1 MTTATTEKIGAEEIL
16 WDLSDLYS
24 GPDDPQ
30 IQADIAE
37 ALEAAKVYRKK
48 YYGKI
53 ASLDAKGLL
62 EAVTEQERITS
73 LVAKALIYAQLRFT
87 TDTSD
92 PARGALFQKLQE
104 QATALSTELVFFNLS
119 SDSSKAGGP
128 APLEWVAVDE
138 DSAARILADPTID
151 KYRHLLESFRR
162 YKPHVLSENEEKIL
176 TEKALTGVS
185 AWDRLFDEQT
195 AAIRVKFEDKE
206 ITWEAASSKLY
217 SPDPDLR
224 RTIAKAMTEALQP
237 GVRTRSFIFNTIL
250 LDKATDDRLRAYPT
264 WLSSRNLANEASDE
278 SVEAL
283 VQAVIQRFDISHRYY
298 GLKAKILGVEKIKDY
313 DRYAAIS
320 QDSAKM
326 SWDEARDTVV
336 GAYASFSPRAGDAI
350 RTFFDNEW
358 IDAVASENKVPGAF
372 CHTNVPNAHP
382 YVLMSYTGE
391 RRSVLVLAHELGHG
405 LHGYLARDLGYL
417 NARTPLTLS
426 ETASVF
432 GESLTF
438 GRLLD
443 AEEDPKRRL
452 ALLAA
457 RLEDLIATVFR
468 QTSMNRFEDA
478 VHTARREQG
487 ELSPEMFSEFW
498 YETQSAVLGPYVEIT
513 DDYKT
518 WWSYIP
524 HFIGTPG
531 YVYAYAFGCLFSLAI
546 YNKYLEEGESM
557 VEPYLT
563 LLAAGGS
570 DSPERL
576 AKIVGLDLTDPNFWA
591 GGLNA
596 IDRILAEAEALA

>member
-1 MTTATTEKIGAEEIL
+1 MTTATTEKTGAEEIL

-30 IQADIAE
+30 IQADVSE
-37 ALEAAKVYRKK
+37 ALESAKAYHRK
-48 YYGKI
+48 YYGKV

-73 LVAKALIYAQLRFT
+73 LVVKPLNFANLRFT

-104 QATALSTELVFFNLS
+104 QLTSISTEMVFFR
-119 SDSSKAGGP
+119 
-128 APLEWVAVDE
+128 LEWVAVE
-138 DSAARILADPTID
+138 DDIAARILGDPTIE
-151 KYRHLLESFRR
+151 KYRHLLESLRR
-162 YKPHVLSENEEKIL
+162 YKPHVLSENEEKIM
-176 TEKALTGVS
+176 TEKAVSGVN

-195 AAIRVKFEDKE
+195 AAIRVKLDGED
-206 ITWEAASSKLY
+206 ITWEAAASKLY
-217 SPDPDLR
+217 SPDQEVR
-224 RTIAKAMTEALQP
+224 KVAARAMTEALEP

-250 LDKATDDRLRAYPT
+250 LDKSTDDRLRGYRN
-264 WLSSRNLANEASDE
+264 WLSSRNLSNEASDE

-298 GLKAKILGVEKIKDY
+298 GLKAKLLGVDKLKDY

-326 SWDEARDTVV
+326 TWDEARETVL
-336 GAYASFSPRAGDAI
+336 GAYEGFSPRAGEVI
-350 RTFFDNEW
+350 RTFFEDNW

-372 CHTNVPNAHP
+372 CATNVPNAHP

-405 LHGYLARDLGYL
+405 LHGYLAKDLGYL
-417 NARTPLTLS
+417 NASTPLTLA

-443 AEEDPKRRL
+443 AEKDPKRRL

-468 QTSMNRFEDA
+468 QISMNRFEDA

-487 ELSPEMFSEFW
+487 ELSPDMFSEFW
-498 YETQSAVLGPYVEIT
+498 YQTQSAVLGPHVEIT
-513 DDYKT
+513 DDYRT

>member
-1 MTTATTEKIGAEEIL
+1 MTTATTEKTGAEEIL

-30 IQADIAE
+30 IQADVSE
-37 ALEAAKVYRKK
+37 ALESAKAYHKK
-48 YYGKI
+48 YYGKV

-73 LVAKALIYAQLRFT
+73 LVVKPLNFANLRFT

-104 QATALSTELVFFNLS
+104 QLTSISTEMVFFR
-119 SDSSKAGGP
+119 
-128 APLEWVAVDE
+128 LEWVAVE
-138 DSAARILADPTID
+138 DDIAARILGDPTIE
-151 KYRHLLESFRR
+151 KYRHLLESLRR
-162 YKPHVLSENEEKIL
+162 YKPHVLSENEEKIM
-176 TEKALTGVS
+176 TEKAVSGVN

-195 AAIRVKFEDKE
+195 AAIRVKLDGED
-206 ITWEAASSKLY
+206 ITWEAAASKLY
-217 SPDPDLR
+217 SPDQEVR
-224 RTIAKAMTEALQP
+224 KVAARAMTEALEP

-250 LDKATDDRLRAYPT
+250 LDKSTDDRLRGYRN
-264 WLSSRNLANEASDE
+264 WLSSRNLSNEASDE

-298 GLKAKILGVEKIKDY
+298 GLKAKLLGVDKLKDY

-326 SWDEARDTVV
+326 TWDEARETVL
-336 GAYASFSPRAGDAI
+336 GAYEGFSPRAGEVI
-350 RTFFDNEW
+350 RTFFEDNW

-372 CHTNVPNAHP
+372 CATNVPNAHP

-405 LHGYLARDLGYL
+405 LHGYLAKDLGYL
-417 NARTPLTLS
+417 NASTPLTLA

-443 AEEDPKRRL
+443 AEKDPKRRL

-468 QTSMNRFEDA
+468 QISMNRFEDA

-487 ELSPEMFSEFW
+487 ELSPDMFSEFW
-498 YETQSAVLGPYVEIT
+498 YQTQSAVLGPHVEIT
-513 DDYKT
+513 DDYRT